1 AIVHDLEDTLE
12 IAETTRKKI
21 NEKMKD
27 PMCVKKKVKII
38 PLEYSKENYLATFTP
53 QKQLTPEQ
61 IFWSDDILKEKAKAL
76 KAKANDPKPI
86 TAVMVYPPNTSA

>member
-1 AIVHDLEDTLE
+1 M
-12 IAETTRKKI
+12 

-27 PMCVKKKVKII
+27 QMCVKKKVKII
-38 PLEYSKENYLATFTP
+38 PPEYSKDNYLATFTP

-76 KAKANDPKPI
+76 KEKVNDPKPI
-86 TAVMVYPPNTSA
+86 TAVMVYPPNTPTKLVPR